1 MKVKVINLDNKSAGN
16 IELADEV
23 FGLAPRADLLQRM
36 VRYQLAARRA
46 GTHQTKDVSEVSGTG
61 AKPIKQKGTGRARQ
75 GQKRAPVQRGGGV
88 AHGPHMRDHSH
99 SMPKKVRKLALK
111 NALSAKQADGKLV
124 VIDEVS
130 ASDVKTKA
138 MAGKLKT
145 LGWDS
150 ALIIDSNEIDRN
162 FALSTRNLPQI
173 DVLQEAGTN
182 VFDILRRD
190 TLVLTKNAVAS
201 LEARLK

>member
-23 FGLAPRADLLQRM
+23 FGLSPRADLLQRM

-88 AHGPHMRDHSH
+88 AHGPHSRDHSH
-99 SMPKKVRKLALK
+99 AMPKKVRKLALK
-111 NALSAKQADGKLV
+111 NALSAKQAEGKLV
-124 VIDEVS
+124 VVDEVT
-130 ASDVKTKA
+130 AADVKTKA
-138 MAGKLKT
+138 MAAKLKG
-145 LGWDS
+145 LGWES
-150 ALIIDSNEIDRN
+150 ALIIDSNELDRN
-162 FALSTRNLPQI
+162 FALSTRNLPLI
-173 DVLQEAGTN
+173 DILSEAGAN
-182 VFDILRRD
+182 VYDILRRD